1 MSLASLFQ
9 PFLVG
14 VCFLQL
20 KAFDD
25 NQQAQSHGWL
35 YFVLLVSFFNILN
48 IQNILY
54 MCLLSPMPLIIQMLK
69 VHYLPVIVNFPNKIL
84 YEPKACGHHTRI
96 KKSVSTIC
104 FCYSNEC
111 YIMFL
116 LF

>member
-35 YFVLLVSFFNILN
+35 YFVLLVPFFNIFN
-48 IQNILY
+48 RQNIPY
-54 MCLLSPMPLIIQMLK
+54 ICLVSPMPLIIQMLK
-69 VHYLPVIVNFPNKIL
+69 VHPLPVFINFTNKIL
-84 YEPKACGHHTRI
+84 YEPKSCGHHTRI
-96 KKSVSTIC
+96 KNIS
-104 FCYSNEC
+104 FNNL
-111 YIMFL
+111 FL

>member
-25 NQQAQSHGWL
+25 KQQAQSHGWL
-35 YFVLLVSFFNILN
+35 YCVLLVPFFNILN

-69 VHYLPVIVNFPNKIL
+69 VHSLPVFVNSPNKIL

-96 KKSVSTIC
+96 KKNQ
-104 FCYSNEC
+104 FQQ
-111 YIMFL
+111 FAFAL
-116 LF
+116 LTNAM